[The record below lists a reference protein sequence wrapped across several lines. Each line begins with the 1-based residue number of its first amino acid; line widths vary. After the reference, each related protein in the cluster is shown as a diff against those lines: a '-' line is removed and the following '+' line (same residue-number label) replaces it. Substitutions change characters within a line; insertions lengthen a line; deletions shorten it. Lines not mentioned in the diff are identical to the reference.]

1 LDKVRQTG
9 ERVTVQDYNQ
19 ASAFINALTGNQAE
33 TAIVDWRAI
42 HDQNKAI
49 PAIPFR
55 DTLANSWSSIV
66 HYNTQ
71 GYGIFA
77 TIAEMDGRG
86 RELVNVQSIRAHYVD
101 LDNLSAQQNY
111 ERAAVWFPAPSFAV
125 QSSPGRYHVYWP
137 VVAYAGNDRFQLTQR
152 KLKQFFDGD
161 KSIIDATRVM
171 RLPGTLHCKGEPHLV
186 TCWSLPG
193 YGYVTPPEALEA
205 VLAPVNVIDGG
216 GGRHDLGEPSLA
228 APSLDWLRF
237 ALKLLDPNDLDRGEW
252 ISTTAA
258 IKQAGW
264 TLIQQ
269 EQELFDIWAE
279 WCSRYTGNDQ
289 GENLKQWSSI
299 RQTEVGWASIKRR
312 VPSLIAYQTLM
323 VPTTQPIAA
332 PAMPGEAAPAT
343 NAPAAPPMP
352 APPELD
358 CSGEML
364 THMEQQQW
372 FKGCVFVGNFGKIL
386 TPEGRLTNATQF
398 NGTFGG
404 KKFIIDGTGKITN
417 EAWQAATRSTLWTV
431 PKVDHIRFLPSRGHM
446 EIVTDALE
454 RKGVNIYKPIKV
466 DARPGDPSPFL
477 NHFAAI
483 LPVDSDR
490 KTLFDYIA
498 HNARFPGHKIPWSP
512 LVQSGEG
519 AGKGAL
525 KRVIK
530 HVMGGPYVH
539 FPNAK
544 EMVESGSKFN
554 AWMRAKLFILC
565 DEIKV
570 DERRDMIEVL
580 KPMISEEEIEIQG
593 KGVDQDKEDNYSNWA
608 FFSNFKDAIPVNK
621 NGRRFAIFYSAIQSV
636 DDLLARGMNEAYFN
650 AFYAWLDNGGK
661 EIVAHWLLNY
671 PIEKGAIPMRAPL
684 TSSSS
689 AALRYSRGPIEQMVL
704 DAVED
709 GLPGFRGGWV
719 SAAAV
724 ATRLKATGHKSV
736 SSKTIGAILEAL
748 QFHEI
753 GRSPRAY
760 FQEDVSN
767 RSQLFNVDRA
777 ANVAEY
783 GRLQGY
789 EG

>member
-1 LDKVRQTG
+1 M
-9 ERVTVQDYNQ
+9 QDFNQ
-19 ASAFINALTGNQAE
+19 ALAFINALTGNNAE
-33 TAIVDWRAI
+33 TATIDFRAI

-66 HYNTQ
+66 HYNNS

-77 TIAEMDGRG
+77 TIAEMDGNG
-86 RELVNVQSIRAHYVD
+86 RELSNVRGIRAHYID
-101 LDNLSAQQNY
+101 LDNLSAHQNY
-111 ERAAVWFPAPSFAV
+111 ERAGNWYPAPSFAV
-125 QSSPGRYHVYWP
+125 QSSPGKFHVYWP
-137 VVAYAGNDRFQLTQR
+137 VSSYAGNDRFQLIQR

-161 KSIIDATRVM
+161 RSIIDATRVM
-171 RLPGTLHCKGEPHLV
+171 RLPGTIHSKGDPHLV

-193 YGYVTPPEALEA
+193 YGYVTPAETLEA
-205 VLAPVNVIDGG
+205 ALASVNVIDGG

-258 IKQAGW
+258 VKQAGW

-279 WCSRYTGNDQ
+279 WCARYSDNDQ
-289 GENLKQWSSI
+289 GENLKQWNSI
-299 RQTEVGWASIKRR
+299 RQTEVGWASLQRR
-312 VPSLIAYQTLM
+312 VPSLLAYQHLM
-323 VPTTQPIAA
+323 VPPAQPVA
-332 PAMPGEAAPAT
+332 AT
-343 NAPAAPPMP
+343 NAVPMPGDTATTAPAVPPMP

-372 FKGCVFVGNFGKIL
+372 FKNCVFVGNFGKIF

-398 NGTFGG
+398 NGSYGG
-404 KKFIIDGTGKITN
+404 KKFIIDGTGKVTN

-431 PKVDHIRFLPSRGHM
+431 PKVDHIRFLPSRQHM
-446 EIVTDALE
+446 EIVSDALG
-454 RKGVNIYKPIKV
+454 RKGVNTYKPIVV

-477 NHFAAI
+477 NHLAAM
-483 LPVDSDR
+483 LPVQSDQ
-490 KTLFDYIA
+490 KILLDFMA
-498 HNARFPGHKIPWSP
+498 HNARFPGHKIPWAP
-512 LVQSGEG
+512 LVQSAEG
-519 AGKGAL
+519 VGKGAI

-554 AWMRAKLFILC
+554 AWMRAKLFILV

-621 NGRRFAIFYSAIQSV
+621 NGRRFSIFYSAIQSH
-636 DDLLARGMNEAYFN
+636 DDLIARGMDENYFN
-650 AFYAWLDNGGK
+650 QFYHWLDSQGGK
-661 EIVAHWLLNY
+661 EIVAHYLLNY
-671 PIEKGAIPMRAPL
+671 PIERGSIPMRAPV
-684 TSSSS
+684 TSSSG
-689 AALRYSRGPIEQMVL
+689 AAIRYSRGPIEQMVL
-704 DAVED
+704 DAID
-709 GLPGFRGGWV
+709 DQLPGFRGGWV
-719 SAAAV
+719 SVTAV
-724 ATRLKATGHKSV
+724 ANRLKATGGKSV
-736 SSKTIGAILEAL
+736 SVKTIGAILEAL
-748 QFHEI
+748 QFFEI
-753 GRSPRAY
+753 GRSARAY
-760 FQEDVSN
+760 FAEDPNN
-767 RSQLFNVDRA
+767 RSQLFHVDRA

-783 GRLQGY
+783 GRWQGY
-789 EG
+789 E

>member
-1 LDKVRQTG
+1 MQSF
-9 ERVTVQDYNQ
+9 EQ
-19 ASAFINALTGNQAE
+19 AFAHIQALTGQDPNM
-33 TAIVDWRAI
+33 TLINFRCI
-42 HDQNKAI
+42 HDTNKGI
-49 PAIPFR
+49 PAHSY
-55 DTLANSWSSIV
+55 DGTLPAIWPTLLD
-66 HYNTQ
+66 YQ
-71 GYGIFA
+71 ARGYGVFIN
-77 TIAEMDGRG
+77 INQLDGNG
-86 RELVNVQSIRAHYVD
+86 RELANVQSIRTHVVD
-101 LDNLSAQQNY
+101 LDNLSAAQNL
-111 ERAAVWFPAPSFAV
+111 ERAAAWYPAPSFAV
-125 QSSPGRYHVYWP
+125 QTSPNKFHAYWISTP
-137 VVAYAGNDRFQLTQR
+137 YRDNDRYTLIAR
-152 KLKQFFDGD
+152 KLRQFFDGD
-161 KSIIDATRVM
+161 KSVIDPTRVL
-171 RLPGTLHCKGEPHLV
+171 RLAGTLHLKDPSAPHMV
-186 TCWSLPG
+186 QCWTLPG
-193 YGYVTPPEALEA
+193 FGYVTPPEALEA
-205 VLAPVNVIDGG
+205 ALASVNVMDTS
-216 GGRHDLGEPSLA
+216 GGRHDLGIAALA

-237 ALKLLDPNDLDRGEW
+237 ALKLLDPNDLDYPEW
-252 ISTTAA
+252 LSTTAA

-264 TLIQQ
+264 SLVQQ
-269 EQELFDIWAE
+269 EQELFDLWSE
-279 WCSRYTGNDQ
+279 WCSRYEKNDAAS
-289 GENLKQWSSI
+289 NLKAWSSI
-299 RQTEVGWASIKRR
+299 RQTEVGWPAIKRR

-323 VPTTQPIAA
+323 VPPTQPIAA
-332 PAMPGEAAPAT
+332 PAMPGASAPAA
-343 NAPAAPPMP
+343 NDAPAAAPPMP

-386 TPEGRLTNATQF
+386 TPNGRLTTATHF
-398 NGTFGG
+398 NGTYGG
-404 KKFIIDGTGKITN
+404 KKFIIDGTGKVTN
-417 EAWQAATRSTLWTV
+417 EPWQAATRSTLWTV
-431 PKVDHIRFLPSRGHM
+431 PKVDHIRFLPARSHM
-446 EIVTDALE
+446 EIVTDALG
-454 RKGVNIYKPIKV
+454 RKGVNTYKPIIV

-483 LPVDSDR
+483 LPVESDR

-608 FFSNFKDAIPVNK
+608 FFSNFKDAIPVNR

-636 DDLLARGMNEAYFN
+636 DDLLARGMDEAYFN
-650 AFYAWLDNGGK
+650 AFYAWLDGGGK

-671 PIEKGAIPMRAPL
+671 PIEKGGIPMRAPL

-689 AALRYSRGPIEQMVL
+689 AAVRYSRGPIEQMIL

-709 GLPGFRGGWV
+709 QLPGFRGGWV
-719 SAAAV
+719 SATAV
-724 ATRLKATGHKSV
+724 AQRLKATGHKSV
-736 SSKTIGAILEAL
+736 SVKTVGAILEAL
-748 QFHEI
+748 QFHEV
-753 GRSPRAY
+753 GRSTRPY
-760 FQEDVSN
+760 FAEDANN

-777 ANVAEY
+777 ANVADF
-783 GRLQGY
+783 GRWQGY
-789 EG
+789 E